1 MDNRINELR
10 RLIRALRTSMREAE
24 AIMHEQINRDEDCT
38 FVAEEM
44 IKMRM
49 VLSGLVQ
56 ERTRLGDSE
65 PIVVGSRFALRS
77 PPAVRLPPRPV
88 KHRSASPVQTGRRE
102 PAAVRCHSDS

>member
-24 AIMHEQINRDEDCT
+24 AIMREQINRDEDCT

-49 VLSGLVQ
+49 VMSRLVQ
-56 ERTRLGDSE
+56 ERTSLGDSE
-65 PIVVGSRFALRS
+65 PIVVGSFFAPRRPS
-77 PPAVRLPPRPV
+77 AVRHPHPV
-88 KHRSASPVQTGRRE
+88 KRRLVSPVQTG
-102 PAAVRCHSDS
+102 PA